1 MHRAAGVKGIDTRRQ
16 ADGTVE
22 GTGAAVPPRAGR
34 PLLVAAL
41 AAIGASLCCVVPFVL
56 LALGA
61 GGTWLASLRGL
72 EPYRPLFVAAVL
84 VFLGLAFHRLYIA
97 PRRCAEGEICAAPA
111 VLRRQRLVFWVV
123 SAALLALVAFPWYG
137 PLLLG

>member
-1 MHRAAGVKGIDTRRQ
+1 MRQAATVKNLDTRS
-16 ADGTVE
+16 ADGAAE
-22 GTGAAVPPRAGR
+22 GTGAQAAPRAGR

-56 LALGA
+56 LALGV
-61 GGTWLASLRGL
+61 GGAWLANLRVL

-97 PRRCAEGEICAAPA
+97 PRRCAEGQVCAAPA
-111 VLRRQRLVFWVV
+111 VLRRQRLIFWIV
-123 SAALLALVAFPWYG
+123 SAVLLALVAFPWYG
-137 PLLLG
+137 PALFG

>member
-1 MHRAAGVKGIDTRRQ
+1 MRQAATVKNLDTRS
-16 ADGTVE
+16 ADGAAE
-22 GTGAAVPPRAGR
+22 GTGAPAAPRAGR

-56 LALGA
+56 LALGI
-61 GGTWLASLRGL
+61 GGAWLASLRVL

-97 PRRCAEGEICAAPA
+97 PRRCAEGQVCAAPA
-111 VLRRQRLVFWVV
+111 VLRRQRLIFWIV